1 MEIKKLDPAQWRGYG
16 FTARYQTGGCWDIV
30 PVEEGFR
37 IEYHSFGK
45 VEERSFNDTLFGE
58 WLEAPVVYGAFQD
71 GELLALRRALR
82 SRGTTDG
89 ASAICAFF
97 RRSTGAAAWPPL

>member
-16 FTARYQTGGCWDIV
+16 FTAWYQTGGCWDIV

-45 VEERSFNDTLFGE
+45 VEERSFKDTLRTI
-58 WLEAPVVYGAFQD
+58 LYSCTCD
-71 GELLALRRALR
+71 RRCDLCNLYLYMLCNWNCR
-82 SRGTTDG
+82 
-89 ASAICAFF
+89 IF
-97 RRSTGAAAWPPL
+97 L

>member
-58 WLEAPVVYGAFQD
+58 WLEEPVWRILAVSLCCQRSGAV
-71 GELLALRRALR
+71 R
-82 SRGTTDG
+82 
-89 ASAICAFF
+89 
-97 RRSTGAAAWPPL
+97 

>member
-45 VEERSFNDTLFGE
+45 VEERSFKDTLGN
-58 WLEAPVVYGAFQD
+58 
-71 GELLALRRALR
+71 R
-82 SRGTTDG
+82 
-89 ASAICAFF
+89 
-97 RRSTGAAAWPPL
+97 TGCTCCKEGSG